1 MERIPRLFTDRGI
14 LYLQNLS
21 RERGIA
27 MQDQFQR
34 QIDYLRISV
43 TDRCNLRCKYCMPV
57 EGVEWMS
64 HESILTFEEILRLMK
79 LSTQL
84 GFRRFRIT
92 GGEPLVRK
100 GVLNFLREGAQI
112 PGVEDLML
120 TTNGLLLPEMSFD
133 LKAAGVQRVNI
144 SLDTMDPM
152 RYRDITRG
160 GDVSRVIQGIFRSLE
175 AGLDPVKINVVV
187 VRGFNTEEL
196 PSFLTLARQYP
207 LHVRFIELMPIGISS
222 EHRAEFVPI
231 KEMKEFLK
239 LPEYPALVVRGGGP
253 AEYFRP
259 SGFKGSIG
267 FISAMSRH
275 FCDTCNRVRLTADGK
290 LRPCLHSKHEV
301 DLREA
306 LRRGCSNA
314 ELLELL
320 AQAVWH
326 KPAEHHM
333 NEEASQGL
341 RVMSQIGG

>member
-1 MERIPRLFTDRGI
+1 
-14 LYLQNLS
+14 
-21 RERGIA
+21 

-57 EGVEWMS
+57 EGVQWMP

-79 LSTQL
+79 ISTQL

-100 GVLNFLREGAQI
+100 GILSFLREGALL

-120 TTNGLLLPEMSFD
+120 TTNGMLLPEMAFD
-133 LKAAGVQRVNI
+133 LKAAGVQRINI
-144 SLDTMDPM
+144 SLDTMDPEKFK
-152 RYRDITRG
+152 DNTRG

-175 AGLDPVKINVVV
+175 AGLNPVKINVVV
-187 VRGFNTEEL
+187 IRGFNEAEL
-196 PSFLTLARQYP
+196 PSFLALAKQYP
-207 LHVRFIELMPIGISS
+207 LHIRFIELMPIGISS
-222 EHRAEFVPI
+222 EHRNDFVPI
-231 KEMKEFLK
+231 KEMKEL
-239 LPEYPALVVRGGGP
+239 LGIQEYVPTLGIRGGGP

-275 FCDTCNRVRLTADGK
+275 FCDKCNRVRLTADGK

-301 DLREA
+301 NLREA
-306 LRRGCSNA
+306 LRNQSSDSDI
-314 ELLELL
+314 LELF

-333 NEEASQGL
+333 NDEALQGL

>member
-1 MERIPRLFTDRGI
+1 MLCFFISG
-14 LYLQNLS
+14 NLS
-21 RERGIA
+21 LERGIT

-57 EGVEWMS
+57 EGVGWMS
-64 HESILTFEEILRLMK
+64 HESILSFEEILRLMK

-92 GGEPLVRK
+92 GGEPLIRK
-100 GVLNFLREGAQI
+100 GLLNFLREGAQI

-120 TTNGLLLPEMSFD
+120 TTNGILLPQMAFD
-133 LKAAGVQRVNI
+133 LKAVGVQRVNI
-144 SLDTMDPM
+144 SLDTMDPQ
-152 RYRDITRG
+152 RYFDITRG
-160 GDVSRVIQGIFRSLE
+160 GDVAQVIQGIFRSLE
-175 AGLDPVKINVVV
+175 AGLNPVKINVVV
-187 VRGFNTEEL
+187 IRGFNLEEL
-196 PSFLTLARQYP
+196 PSFLTLAKQYP

-222 EHRAEFVPI
+222 EHRSDFVPI
-231 KEMKEFLK
+231 QEMKELLELEECEPK
-239 LPEYPALVVRGGGP
+239 YVVRGGGP
-253 AEYFRP
+253 AEYFCP
-259 SGFKGSIG
+259 SGFAGSIG

-290 LRPCLHSKHEV
+290 LRPCLHGKHEV

-306 LRRGCSNA
+306 LRSGRSNA
-314 ELLELL
+314 EILEQF

-326 KPAEHHM
+326 KPAEHRM
-333 NEEASQGL
+333 NYEATQGL

>member
-1 MERIPRLFTDRGI
+1 
-14 LYLQNLS
+14 
-21 RERGIA
+21 

-43 TDRCNLRCKYCMPV
+43 TDRCNLRCKYCMPAD
-57 EGVEWMS
+57 GVQWMS
-64 HESILTFEEILRLMK
+64 HESILSFEEILRLMRI
-79 LSTQL
+79 STQL

-100 GVLNFLREGAQI
+100 GILNFLQEGAQL

-120 TTNGLLLPEMSFD
+120 TTNGMLLPEMASD
-133 LKAAGVQRVNI
+133 LKAVGVQRVNI
-144 SLDTMDPM
+144 SLDTMNQEHFA
-152 RYRDITRG
+152 DITRG
-160 GDVSRVIQGIFRSLE
+160 GDVSRVIQGVFRSLE
-175 AGLDPVKINVVV
+175 VGLDPVKINVVV
-187 VRGFNTEEL
+187 VRGFNSDEL
-196 PSFLTLARQYP
+196 PSFLDLARQYP

-222 EHRAEFVPI
+222 EHRADFVPI
-231 KEMKEFLK
+231 KEMKELLGIQEYVPK
-239 LPEYPALVVRGGGP
+239 LSIRGGGP

-259 SGFKGSIG
+259 HGFKGSIG

-306 LRRGCSNA
+306 LRNGSTDA
-314 ELLELL
+314 DILDLF
-320 AQAVWH
+320 AHAVWH
-326 KPAEHHM
+326 KPVEHHM
-333 NEEASQGL
+333 NDEALQGL

>member
-1 MERIPRLFTDRGI
+1 
-14 LYLQNLS
+14 
-21 RERGIA
+21 

-57 EGVEWMS
+57 EGVQWMP
-64 HESILTFEEILRLMK
+64 HESILSFEEILRLMK
-79 LSTQL
+79 ISTQL

-100 GVLNFLREGAQI
+100 GILSFLREGALL

-120 TTNGLLLPEMSFD
+120 TTNGMLLPEMAFD

-144 SLDTMDPM
+144 SLDTMDAEKF
-152 RYRDITRG
+152 REITRG

-175 AGLDPVKINVVV
+175 AGLNPVKINVVV
-187 VRGFNTEEL
+187 VRGFNEAEL
-196 PSFLTLARQYP
+196 PSFLALAKQYP

-222 EHRAEFVPI
+222 EHRNDFVPI
-231 KEMKEFLK
+231 KEMKEL
-239 LPEYPALVVRGGGP
+239 LGIQEYVPILGIRGGGP

-259 SGFKGSIG
+259 SDFKGSIG

-275 FCDTCNRVRLTADGK
+275 FCDKCNRVRLTADGK

-301 DLREA
+301 NLREV
-306 LRRGCSNA
+306 LRNESSDSDI
-314 ELLELL
+314 LELL

-333 NEEASQGL
+333 NDEALQGL

>member
-1 MERIPRLFTDRGI
+1 
-14 LYLQNLS
+14 
-21 RERGIA
+21 

-57 EGVEWMS
+57 DGVQWMP
-64 HESILTFEEILRLMK
+64 HEAILNFEEILRLMTI
-79 LSTQL
+79 STQL

-100 GVLNFLREGAQI
+100 EILNFLREGAQL

-120 TTNGLLLPEMSFD
+120 TTNGLLLPEMAFD

-144 SLDTMDPM
+144 SLDTMDPEHFH
-152 RYRDITRG
+152 DITRG
-160 GDVSRVIQGIFRSLE
+160 GDVSRVIQGVFRSLE
-175 AGLDPVKINVVV
+175 AGLNPVKINVVV

-196 PSFLTLARQYP
+196 PSFMALARQYP

-222 EHRAEFVPI
+222 EHRNDFVSI
-231 KEMKEFLK
+231 KEMKDLLGIK
-239 LPEYPALVVRGGGP
+239 EYVPTLAIRGGGP

-275 FCDTCNRVRLTADGK
+275 FCDSCNRVRLTADGK

-301 DLREA
+301 DMREA
-306 LRRGCSNA
+306 LRNGSSDA
-314 ELLELL
+314 DILELF

-333 NEEASQGL
+333 NDEALQGL

>member
-1 MERIPRLFTDRGI
+1 
-14 LYLQNLS
+14 
-21 RERGIA
+21 
-27 MQDQFQR
+27 MQDQFLR
-34 QIDYLRISV
+34 RIDYLRISV

-57 EGVEWMS
+57 DGIEWMP
-64 HESILTFEEILRLMK
+64 HDFILSFEEILRLMK
-79 LSTQL
+79 ISTQL

-100 GVLNFLREGAQI
+100 DILDFLREAAQL

-120 TTNGLLLPEMSFD
+120 TTNGMLLPEMAFD

-144 SLDTMDPM
+144 SLDTMD
-152 RYRDITRG
+152 RTRFFENTRG
-160 GDVSRVIQGIFRSLE
+160 GDVSKVIQGIFRSLE
-175 AGLDPVKINVVV
+175 AGLNPVKINVVV

-196 PSFLTLARQYP
+196 PSFLKLAKQYP
-207 LHVRFIELMPIGISS
+207 LHVRFIELMPIGVSS
-222 EHRAEFVPI
+222 EHRNEFI
-231 KEMKEFLK
+231 SIGEMKELLGLNEDD
-239 LPEYPALVVRGGGP
+239 LPTKDIPGGGP

-259 SGFKGSIG
+259 SGYKGSIG
-267 FISAMSRH
+267 FISALSRH

-301 DLREA
+301 DLREV
-306 LRRGCSNA
+306 LRSGSSDQDILNVF
-314 ELLELL
+314 

-333 NEEASQGL
+333 NNEAWQDT